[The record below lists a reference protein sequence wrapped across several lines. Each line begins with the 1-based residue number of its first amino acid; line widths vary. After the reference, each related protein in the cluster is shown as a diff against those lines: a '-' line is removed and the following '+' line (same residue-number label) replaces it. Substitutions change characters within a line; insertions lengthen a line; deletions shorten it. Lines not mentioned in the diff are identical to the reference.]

1 MVAPMVL
8 EPSDQARRRRRSRV
22 TQRRI
27 ADLLG
32 ISTGAVS
39 EYENG
44 NKPLPF
50 ELTPLDYENAL
61 NKALSERE
69 AR

>member
-1 MVAPMVL
+1 MVASLVL
-8 EPSDQARRRRRSRV
+8 EPSDQARRRRRGRV
-22 TQRRI
+22 SQRRI
-27 ADLLG
+27 ADLLR

-44 NKPLPF
+44 KDSLPY

-61 NKALSERE
+61 QTALSERGK
-69 AR
+69 